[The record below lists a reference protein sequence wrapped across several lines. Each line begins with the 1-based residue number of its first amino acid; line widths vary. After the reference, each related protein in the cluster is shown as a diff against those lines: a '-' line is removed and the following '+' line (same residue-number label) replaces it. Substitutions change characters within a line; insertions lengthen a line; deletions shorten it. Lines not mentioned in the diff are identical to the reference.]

1 MKIERQAFV
10 RLKQL
15 AQPGIALILYGPRR
29 VGKTTLI
36 EKWIGELSEK
46 QVIRFTGDSAIDRD
60 RLVLND
66 QRYLKDLLGSA
77 THVFIDEAQR
87 IPNIGLTLKLIVDWL
102 PDKYVIATG
111 SATFALARQTEE
123 PLTGRKRTLSLYP
136 ISYPELAAWRG
147 TLEAK
152 IALER
157 WLIWGSYPMAVSI
170 DNENERKLWL
180 EELVNGYLYK
190 DILEYSG
197 IRHAGKIVDLLRLL
211 AYQIGGQVSM
221 SELGA
226 QLSMTKETVAHYLD
240 LLVQSFILVQVR
252 GLSRNL
258 RKEIAKTSRYYF
270 WDTGIRNVLI
280 NNMNGLKLRDDA
292 GMLWENFMVTERLKR
307 MANLGE
313 RKNYYFWRTHDQKE
327 IDWVEEAGGML
338 NGYEFKYQNGG
349 IKQSVRDTF
358 LAAYPGSVLHVVTK
372 DNFEEQMLNIR

>member
-1 MKIERQAFV
+1 MAPDAWENDTHREV
-10 RLKQL
+10 DR
-15 AQPGIALILYGPRR
+15 
-29 VGKTTLI
+29 
-36 EKWIGELSEK
+36 ELSEK

-240 LLVQSFILVQVR
+240 LWCKASSSCRSGVIPQFEKRDCKNKPILFL
-252 GLSRNL
+252 GYRN
-258 RKEIAKTSRYYF
+258 T
-270 WDTGIRNVLI
+270 
-280 NNMNGLKLRDDA
+280 
-292 GMLWENFMVTERLKR
+292 KR
-307 MANLGE
+307 P
-313 RKNYYFWRTHDQKE
+313 HQ
-327 IDWVEEAGGML
+327 
-338 NGYEFKYQNGG
+338 
-349 IKQSVRDTF
+349 
-358 LAAYPGSVLHVVTK
+358 
-372 DNFEEQMLNIR
+372 